1 MSGGCEYAECSDSA
15 LFTCLCDRSLLCSS
29 HLVRHVQL
37 RPELPHVPVPGLYKA
52 CSDLDSYQLT
62 KEVEKYQLPALENS
76 LHERERLQIAKESY
90 FKDLE
95 ITQSKAKV
103 MLREYLIG
111 VKDRFLHCSAAVE
124 LEISIKRES
133 IRNHVQEVGWH
144 EADQLF
150 VCKSQQ
156 DLDQVRRAFE
166 STLKFR
172 LSQPHGESAFRA
184 YLQEHKGD
192 VSEQMADY
200 LVRMDQGEEIQ
211 ALALSMSNSEW
222 FGHLSFLFEHLSSL
236 KSLHLYQCE
245 DIGTGVEVLEKWLPN
260 YQSTLVD
267 VHFTGLGLTPELFG
281 PLTAPLAS
289 LTQLQQL
296 SLKGNRLRDEGMIP
310 VASLLSTLPG
320 LQVLDLSSNII
331 SYVGAQALAEA
342 LPKSLISLDISL
354 NKVGNQGLEY
364 LAQGFGRLVC
374 LETLAM
380 EDCGLK
386 ASADEYWTGF
396 GKLWSLK
403 SLNLSC
409 NIVPFT
415 RLLPVLASLAHLAT
429 LKLATADLNPTDI
442 RIFAENFHS
451 FQSLSH
457 LNLSKAVIGNDGSS
471 ALALYFPKLQSLT
484 QLNLS
489 NCLFDKEGIIRL
501 ATVVHLLEGLEE
513 LRMPGTGVG
522 REGALHLSCELR
534 YLANM
539 RVLDLADCLLNEDGG
554 EAIMRVLKHL
564 GKLEVLVLRD
574 NPQMGDRPALEL
586 GKSLA
591 YLTNLR
597 TLDLWN
603 CGFQPEGMCG
613 LAPGFIHLAN
623 IETLILG
630 QNEVGLAG
638 MKALNFPLSHLS
650 TLRTLNLVGC
660 MLGSQG
666 ALHLSLSLLHLTPL
680 KELYLTANNLGNEGV
695 GHIANSFC
703 FLTSLQKLSISENHF
718 GRDALF
724 KLCRAMAPMTSLREF
739 CLFSSEFGVKM
750 PRSVLTSIASRI
762 SMSYVEL
769 QDYNVDDLQRELQAA
784 LPMVET
790 IT

>member
-1 MSGGCEYAECSDSA
+1 MSGGCEFAECSDPA

-52 CSDLDSYQLT
+52 CADLDTYQLT
-62 KEVEKYQLPALENS
+62 KQVEKYQLPALENS
-76 LHERERLQIAKESY
+76 LHERERLQIAKEAY
-90 FKDLE
+90 FKDLQVA
-95 ITQSKAKV
+95 QSKAKV
-103 MLREYLIG
+103 MLREYLTG

-124 LEISIKRES
+124 LEISTKRES
-133 IRNHVQEVGWH
+133 IRKHVQEVGWN
-144 EADQLF
+144 EEDQLF
-150 VCKSQQ
+150 VCKSEQ
-156 DLDQVRRAFE
+156 DLDQVRKAFG
-166 STLKFR
+166 SALRFR
-172 LSQPHGESAFRA
+172 LSQPHGETAFRT
-184 YLQEHKGD
+184 YLQAHKGD
-192 VSEQMADY
+192 LSEKMAEY
-200 LVRMDQGEEIQ
+200 LVRMDQGEEIER
-211 ALALSMSNSEW
+211 LELVMSNSEW
-222 FGHLSFLFEHLSSL
+222 FSHLPFLFESLNSL
-236 KSLHLYQCE
+236 KCLRLCQCE
-245 DIGTGVEVLEKWLPN
+245 DIGTGVEVLEKWLPS
-260 YQSTLVD
+260 YSSTLVD
-267 VHFTGLGLTPELFG
+267 LHLAGLGLTPELFG

-289 LTQLQQL
+289 LSHLQQL
-296 SLKGNRLRDEGMIP
+296 ALQGNRLRDEGMIP
-310 VASLLSTLPG
+310 VASLLSTLPS
-320 LQVLDLSSNII
+320 LQGLDLSSNII
-331 SYVGAQALAEA
+331 SYIGAQALAEA
-342 LPKSLISLDISL
+342 LPKSLISLNLSL

-403 SLNLSC
+403 SLDLTC
-409 NIVPFT
+409 NILPFT
-415 RLLPVLASLAHLAT
+415 RLLPVLASLVHLET
-429 LKLATADLNPTDI
+429 LKLANTDLNPGDI
-442 RIFAENFHS
+442 RAFAENFHS

-457 LNLSKAVIGNDGSS
+457 LNLSKAVLGNDGSS
-471 ALALYFPKLQSLT
+471 SLALHFP
-484 QLNLS
+484 QLPALS
-489 NCLFDKEGIIRL
+489 HLDFSHCVFDKEGIIRL
-501 ATVVHLLEGLEE
+501 ATVMHQLTGLEE

-522 REGALHLSCELR
+522 REGALHFSCEIR
-534 YLANM
+534 YLARL
-539 RVLDLADCLLNEDGG
+539 RVLDLAECLLNEDGG

-564 GKLEVLVLRD
+564 SRLEVLVLRN
-574 NPQMGDRPALEL
+574 NPQMGDRPAVEL
-586 GKSLA
+586 GKSLT

-597 TLDLWN
+597 VLDLWN
-603 CGFQPEGMCG
+603 CGFQPEGVSA
-613 LAPGFIHLAN
+613 LAPGLIHLAN
-623 IETLILG
+623 VETLVLG
-630 QNEVGLAG
+630 QNEIGLAG

-650 TLRTLNLVGC
+650 TLRTLNLEGC

-680 KELYLTANNLGNEGV
+680 KELYLTANNLGNEGIA
-695 GHIANSFC
+695 HIANSFC
-703 FLTSLQKLSISENHF
+703 FLTSLRKLSISENHF

-724 KLCRAMAPMTSLREF
+724 KLCRAMAPMANLRDF
-739 CLFSSEFGVKM
+739 CLFSSEFGVKQ